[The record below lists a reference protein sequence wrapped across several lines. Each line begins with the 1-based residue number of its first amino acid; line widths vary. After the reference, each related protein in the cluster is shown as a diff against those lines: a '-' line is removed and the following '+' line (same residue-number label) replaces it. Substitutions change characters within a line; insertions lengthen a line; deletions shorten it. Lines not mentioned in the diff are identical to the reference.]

1 MLLIPFY
8 FHSFI
13 IFSIHSR
20 KHSNKKHKLG
30 LLEEN
35 LISILS
41 PNIGLILCPFVVFQL
56 AQFVFYLIGDLS
68 LFTSV
73 FDYSQIMLNSLK
85 NGGA

>member
-13 IFSIHSR
+13 IFRIHSR

-30 LLEEN
+30 LEEN

-56 AQFVFYLIGDLS
+56 AQFFLSDCDLS

-73 FDYSQIMLNSLK
+73 LD
-85 NGGA
+85 